1 MTDVTTE
8 RQPGFRK
15 QRSFVTQLFEVTQD
29 LTQAEII
36 CHSAVAGHARSDT
49 NRDHLSLSCLRSRK
63 I

>member
-29 LTQAEII
+29 LTLTEII
-36 CHSAVAGHARSDT
+36 CHSAV
-49 NRDHLSLSCLRSRK
+49 
-63 I
+63 